1 MIVPVGPDSPTA
13 AASQPVVAESADS
26 RCSSTV
32 EPTSPWKVS
41 RVGPESIEVALPIS
55 TATTSCTSAGSTS
68 AGTTTKESLLV
79 DRPYAV
85 DTVTG
90 PGTATGGSCTRSSR
104 GLAATTRPSAP
115 PTATTLPIRS
125 GSKPDPLTET
135 VVPWATSF
143 RVTPDTC

>member
-1 MIVPVGPDSPTA
+1 MLLPGGPGSPPAAAAARGVAGARDPTGA
-13 AASQPVVAESADS
+13 PPPGAASQPVVAESADS

-68 AGTTTKESLLV
+68 AGTTTNESLLV

-90 PGTATGGSCTRSSR
+90 PGTATG
-104 GLAATTRPSAP
+104 
-115 PTATTLPIRS
+115 
-125 GSKPDPLTET
+125 
-135 VVPWATSF
+135 
-143 RVTPDTC
+143 